1 MFIFFPNICKCKW
14 FMTVV
19 FNVKA
24 EFRIS
29 LIGLFFTLLL
39 EQNTVCYFWLCTC
52 NLTAA
57 FFKTSP
63 RAEIESRADTCWQ
76 QWLFSKM
83 SFKLRSNMN
92 VQILD
97 KETVDTDDEARGLY
111 LKRSVV
117 KTSQVKRL
125 PTYASRN
132 TSDWLN
138 LK

>member
-1 MFIFFPNICKCKW
+1 
-14 FMTVV
+14 
-19 FNVKA
+19 
-24 EFRIS
+24 
-29 LIGLFFTLLL
+29 
-39 EQNTVCYFWLCTC
+39 
-52 NLTAA
+52 
-57 FFKTSP
+57 
-63 RAEIESRADTCWQ
+63 
-76 QWLFSKM
+76 
-83 SFKLRSNMN
+83 MN